1 MKFSTFFVGIFAFK
15 NWIYQY
21 NSKMKTRARTPIQT
35 QLHQAMIGVTL
46 FFWMACV
53 QAQTTNS
60 VIYVCEE
67 NGVLAL
73 QNIQAHKN
81 TATRT
86 CHSKTITVRAI
97 FPQAMLRSEVR
108 QPSDPMPTAQ
118 TLIVGTQVPS
128 MLQQQRDFGR
138 MRIVQNELNTAQQR
152 LMKLQME
159 YNNGQPERIGNE
171 KNYQKYLDRVAGLK
185 QNIQFTQSNIEAL
198 RRELARIH
206 ATQ

>member
-1 MKFSTFFVGIFAFK
+1 
-15 NWIYQY
+15 
-21 NSKMKTRARTPIQT
+21 
-35 QLHQAMIGVTL
+35 
-46 FFWMACV
+46 
-53 QAQTTNS
+53 
-60 VIYVCEE
+60 
-67 NGVLAL
+67 
-73 QNIQAHKN
+73 
-81 TATRT
+81 
-86 CHSKTITVRAI
+86 
-97 FPQAMLRSEVR
+97 
-108 QPSDPMPTAQ
+108 
-118 TLIVGTQVPS
+118 